1 MGGDLSPLSE
11 QQLVDCDTVDSGCNG
26 GLMDNGFAFA
36 EKNAMC
42 TEDSYSYTARK
53 GTCKASSCTVG
64 LAQGSVTGY
73 KDVSTDSEQALMSA
87 VAQQPVSIAIEADQS
102 SFQSYSS
109 GVLTASC
116 GTKLDHG
123 VLAVGYGTD
132 VGTDYWKVKNSWE
145 APGASRVTSDSIAAR
160 VVRANVVSSLDH
172 HRIPSFP
179 GLLLL
184 LLLLLQAQHHLHHL
198 RPLPRRT
205 TTGTGTRL
213 KASWSEFPAHWPK
226 IRDCRRQ
233 CCVSFILC
241 CSTGDE
247 TQIRKKK
254 KKKNPLVK
262 PPPKK
267 KKKKKK
273 KKK

>member
-73 KDVSTDSEQALMSA
+73 KDVS
-87 VAQQPVSIAIEADQS
+87 IAIEADQS

-132 VGTDYWKVKNSWE
+132 AGTDYWKVKNSWGSSWDE
-145 APGASRVTSDSIAAR
+145 QGYVRLQRGKGGAGECGLLAGPPSYP
-160 VVRANVVSSLDH
+160 VVSGS
-172 HRIPSFP
+172 PSP
-179 GLLLL
+179 
-184 LLLLLQAQHHLHHL
+184 
-198 RPLPRRT
+198 PSP
-205 TTGTGTRL
+205 
-213 KASWSEFPAHWPK
+213 SPA
-226 IRDCRRQ
+226 
-233 CCVSFILC
+233 
-241 CSTGDE
+241 
-247 TQIRKKK
+247 
-254 KKKNPLVK
+254 
-262 PPPKK
+262 PPAPPSPTPSSYYYWYWDSAKSVVV
-267 KKKKKK
+267 
-273 KKK
+273 

>member
-64 LAQGSVTGY
+64 LSQGSVTGY
-73 KDVSTDSEQALMSA
+73 KDVSID
-87 VAQQPVSIAIEADQS
+87 IEADQS

-123 VLAVGYGTD
+123 VLA
-132 VGTDYWKVKNSWE
+132 
-145 APGASRVTSDSIAAR
+145 
-160 VVRANVVSSLDH
+160 
-172 HRIPSFP
+172 
-179 GLLLL
+179 
-184 LLLLLQAQHHLHHL
+184 
-198 RPLPRRT
+198 
-205 TTGTGTRL
+205 
-213 KASWSEFPAHWPK
+213 
-226 IRDCRRQ
+226 
-233 CCVSFILC
+233 
-241 CSTGDE
+241 
-247 TQIRKKK
+247 
-254 KKKNPLVK
+254 
-262 PPPKK
+262 
-267 KKKKKK
+267 
-273 KKK
+273 